1 MDKLSREASKKLGV
15 DYVGNATIIDLDGL
29 SLSRHM
35 NLKAMSIFKEMILIH
50 TYYYPET
57 CDVIYV
63 VNYPPIFNFFWNCL
77 FRCFHVYFLVIQP
90 WMTNLQK
97 QKLKR
102 IPRPAMLLAYFK
114 AEDLP
119 KIYGGS
125 CECDGGCVPGKAID
139 EVRHGHHVE

>member
-1 MDKLSREASKKLGV
+1 MDKLSREASKNLGV

-77 FRCFHVYFLVIQP
+77 FRSFLF
-90 WMTNLQK
+90 LFFSHSA
-97 QKLKR
+97 LDDDSSE
-102 IPRPAMLLAYFK
+102 AK
-114 AEDLP
+114 AEAHSSPSHASRLLQSRGSPEDLRRFLR
-119 KIYGGS
+119 
-125 CECDGGCVPGKAID
+125 V
-139 EVRHGHHVE
+139 